1 MSKIVGQQL
10 RQARLEQKIPL
21 EQVSEETHIRLHYL
35 EAIEKGDF
43 DDLPSKAHA
52 RGFLRSYAGYMG
64 MEPNGLL
71 ALLDGEAPQPQA
83 VDVEPSLAQ
92 DDVVQISPLHSTVI
106 FKELGE
112 NLKHQRELLGFSI
125 EEVERSIHIRRHY
138 LEALETGDLNG
149 LPSPVQGRGM
159 LQNYASFLGLDS
171 DSVLL
176 QFADG
181 LQAQLAE
188 KQASRSPSPTSESS
202 RTGINLSLRRYFPG
216 DLVLGALLL
225 IGLIGFVVWG
235 ILRISSL
242 NAPQTPSA
250 TVPSIAE
257 ALLMTPDVLG
267 SEIPSPTVLP
277 TAESPMTDLPPG
289 IAENPTEQPPE
300 EATPIPTVSDAP
312 VQIYISVLQ
321 RAWMRLIVDGD
332 IEFEGRV
339 VPGGAY
345 SFAGDFQIELLT
357 GNGAALQVFFNETDL
372 GVLGV
377 YGEVI
382 YRVFTPDGMV
392 LPTSTITPTPT
403 ITPTSSQ
410 TTQPTET
417 RQSP

>member
-125 EEVERSIHIRRHY
+125 EEVERSIHIRQHY

>member
-64 MEPNGLL
+64 MEPDGLL

-92 DDVVQISPLHSTVI
+92 DDVVRISPLHSTVI